1 MSLVEGLA
9 NGELL
14 VKSGSGGGRLL
25 RFCNFVIFFCWI
37 NSYEFGGDGYG

>member
-1 MSLVEGLA
+1 MSLVEGLP

-14 VKSGSGGGRLL
+14 VKSGSGGGQLL

-37 NSYEFGGDGYG
+37 NSDGFGGDGYG